1 MTRGVQPL
9 TSWFADTA
17 ALSRE
22 AVDKTHEDPPMP
34 GSVSPLRVNHMNAV
48 LRDIDTSV
56 VHFENAFG
64 AEFLA
69 DMPQKQFHAC
79 LFEIGQV
86 IFELFVPYDFLV
98 SARLGPH
105 YIGLEW
111 QADMEAVRAALA
123 DHGIGTVRDIGVALH
138 TDPADCF
145 GVAHE
150 FYGGEFHTRSWDA
163 LGGKSMKSAAHWRDE
178 HPLGLTGLV
187 GYTHVVEDI
196 DAARA
201 FYEDFLAAAMLFE
214 EYRPAIAGQAIGL
227 RVADAV
233 VELLT
238 PTRPGWLDERLR
250 RQGQGILST
259 VFGLRDMAQA
269 RNYCVAK
276 GLPLVAG
283 TAAGRLAVPPEVNQG
298 ILFEFAAEPITG
310 A

>member
-1 MTRGVQPL
+1 
-9 TSWFADTA
+9 
-17 ALSRE
+17 
-22 AVDKTHEDPPMP
+22 MP
-34 GSVSPLRVNHMNAV
+34 RSVSPSRVNHMNAV
-48 LRDIDTSV
+48 LRDMDASV
-56 VHFENAFG
+56 AHFESAFG

-105 YIGLEW
+105 YVGLEW
-111 QADMEAVRAALA
+111 QADMDQVRAALA
-123 DHGIGTVRDIGVALH
+123 DHGIGTVRDIGLALH
-138 TDPADCF
+138 TEPADCF

-150 FYGGEFHTRSWDA
+150 FYAGEFHTRTWDT
-163 LGGKSMKSAAHWRDE
+163 LGGEPMKSPNWWRDE
-178 HPLGLTGLV
+178 HPLGLTGLI

-196 DAARA
+196 DAASA
-201 FYEDFLAAAMLFE
+201 FYQSFFGARPLFAE
-214 EYRPAIAGQAIGL
+214 ERPAIAAQAVGL
-227 RVADAV
+227 QVADAV
-233 VELLT
+233 IELLM
-238 PTRPGWLDERLR
+238 PTRPGWLVERLR

-259 VFGLRDMAQA
+259 VFGLRDMGQA

-283 TAAGRLAVPPEVNQG
+283 TVEGRLAVPPEANHG
-298 ILFEFAAEPITG
+298 IMFEFAENSG